1 MRYYSSIAQLAALTT
16 AVDSSA
22 TTMIVSTVAG
32 WPLTCPFTVVVDD
45 STLSEEIVTV
55 TAVAGTTL
63 TVVRAQDG
71 SAGVSHSVGATVRH
85 MVTARDLR
93 EPQEHMDRSAEV
105 HGLDYMSDVVG
116 TNAIQALSNKTI
128 HGDQNTIDEI
138 DQASVINLL
147 TDLGNLYGYTKLA
160 GNTLRATS
168 YNAGDVIV
176 RPDGTLWKA
185 KVYFICDGT
194 FNVANWDPVA
204 VPIFPVTTQ
213 AARDALPAGTAT
225 KPTYA
230 DCLYDNT
237 LQRNVG
243 SGWVVIA
250 RTGGAWTPYTPA
262 LGSITLGNGAVVGAY
277 QLVGKTLDFSVTLTF
292 GSTTTGTIGSLTI
305 GLPAGLTVARAQTA
319 PVWMFHVAN
328 GFDYI
333 GVARF
338 SGGAFYIANNAG
350 FTVSIGGGSPFAWGN
365 GDTLAVSGR
374 IEVA

>member
-22 TTMIVSTVAG
+22 TTMIASTVAG

-71 SAGVSHSVGATVRH
+71 SAGVSHSVGATMRH

-93 EPQEHMDRSAEV
+93 EPQEHMARSAEV

-116 TNAIQALSNKTI
+116 TNTIQALQNKTI
-128 HGDQNTIDEI
+128 HGTLNTLDNI

-168 YNAGDVIV
+168 DNAGDVIV

-185 KVYFICDGT
+185 KVYFICTGT
-194 FNVANWDPVA
+194 FNVADWDPVS
-204 VPIFPVTTQ
+204 VPIFPAATQ

-230 DCLYDNT
+230 DCLYDGT

-243 SGWVVIA
+243 SGWVVFGGA
-250 RTGGAWTPYTPA
+250 REAVPTLGAGWTDVGGHVPVKVHREPSGLVTVQAVLRRTGATINNAASGEMLNIPVGFRPQ
-262 LGSITLGNGAVVGAY
+262 GNGYFYCTRDGGGVSIVMNAAG
-277 QLVGKTLDFSVTLTF
+277 TLQAELAGTWTQNVSYISLMLTF
-292 GSTTTGTIGSLTI
+292 L
-305 GLPAGLTVARAQTA
+305 
-319 PVWMFHVAN
+319 
-328 GFDYI
+328 
-333 GVARF
+333 
-338 SGGAFYIANNAG
+338 GA
-350 FTVSIGGGSPFAWGN
+350 
-365 GDTLAVSGR
+365 
-374 IEVA
+374 

>member
-22 TTMIVSTVAG
+22 TTMIASTVAG

-116 TNAIQALSNKTI
+116 TNTIQALQNKTI
-128 HGDQNTIDEI
+128 HGTLNTLDNI

-185 KVYFICDGT
+185 KVYFICTGT
-194 FNVANWDPVA
+194 FNVADWDPVS
-204 VPIFPVTTQ
+204 VPIFPAATQ

-225 KPTYA
+225 K
-230 DCLYDNT
+230 
-237 LQRNVG
+237 
-243 SGWVVIA
+243 
-250 RTGGAWTPYTPA
+250 
-262 LGSITLGNGAVVGAY
+262 
-277 QLVGKTLDFSVTLTF
+277 SV
-292 GSTTTGTIGSLTI
+292 
-305 GLPAGLTVARAQTA
+305 P
-319 PVWMFHVAN
+319 
-328 GFDYI
+328 
-333 GVARF
+333 
-338 SGGAFYIANNAG
+338 
-350 FTVSIGGGSPFAWGN
+350 
-365 GDTLAVSGR
+365 SGR
-374 IEVA
+374 STRCASAATASWSSRCSHASVDITRSNDPSAKGSRCASPRTSVSPRACAAWSAAGE